1 MSREIKAALTY
12 SQNQELENLDNPY
25 AKQDVD
31 QVVTFIDNFVDTYQ
45 EYFEEEKINIFAVEA
60 YPKEATQEAQVAYV
74 LVNLTGQTITELN
87 AHLSLTVQDFNV
99 NFEETDWEVPSDFL
113 GNWADGYAIMIID
126 SVPMKGSPTQMT
138 YSINDL
144 DLSVS
149 NVTVRY
155 A

>member
-12 SQNQELENLDNPY
+12 AQNQELENLDNPF
-25 AKQDVD
+25 ASQDVD
-31 QVVTFIDNFVDTYQ
+31 QVIAFIENFIETYQ
-45 EYFEEEKINIFAVEA
+45 EYFEEGKINIFAVEA
-60 YPKEATQEAQVAYV
+60 YPREADQEAQVAYV
-74 LVNLTGQTITELN
+74 LVNLTGKTITELN
-87 AHLSLTVQDFNV
+87 ADLHLTVQDFNV
-99 NFEETDWEVPSDFL
+99 NFEDTEWEVPSDFL

-126 SVPMKGSPTQMT
+126 SIAMQGTPTQMT
-138 YSINDL
+138 YGLNDL